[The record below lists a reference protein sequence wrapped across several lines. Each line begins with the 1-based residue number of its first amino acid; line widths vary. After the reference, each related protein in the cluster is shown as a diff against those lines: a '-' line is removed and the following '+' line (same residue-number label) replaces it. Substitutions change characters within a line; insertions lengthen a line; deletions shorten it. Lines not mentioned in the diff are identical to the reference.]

1 MFRVAVTLVGPPPA
15 GRIQKESAPVDAT
28 SSIVASKAAH
38 RTVEPLRPWPLGAAL
53 QERVRSAG
61 ACSGRRS
68 RSAMGACRLS
78 AGSVRVTPRFVDA
91 CAAPRRGAPRFG
103 SFRVAA
109 LFFQTRGDG
118 TEKDTV
124 AMRAITLW

>member
-1 MFRVAVTLVGPPPA
+1 MHDV
-15 GRIQKESAPVDAT
+15 
-28 SSIVASKAAH
+28 
-38 RTVEPLRPWPLGAAL
+38 PLGMG
-53 QERVRSAG
+53 VRSAG
-61 ACSGRRS
+61 ARSGRRS

-109 LFFQTRGDG
+109 LFFQTRGEG

-124 AMRAITLW
+124 AMRAITLGHSDARPFAEQRPGDTR